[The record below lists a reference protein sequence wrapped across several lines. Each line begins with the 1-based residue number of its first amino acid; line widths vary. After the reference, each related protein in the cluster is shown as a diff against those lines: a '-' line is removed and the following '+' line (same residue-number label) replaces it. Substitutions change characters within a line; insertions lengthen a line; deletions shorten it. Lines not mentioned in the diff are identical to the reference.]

1 MTLLA
6 MSGVGV
12 TFGDRILLQDV
23 TFQVQERDRWG
34 IVGRNGSGKTTL
46 LRLVMGELEPTSGT
60 VVRQSGVKVQM
71 MDQHRAFAGA
81 TTVWETA
88 SGPFAELLAL
98 EQSLETQAH
107 ALADAG
113 DKVTGAMLDR
123 YARDLERFQHEDG
136 YSIAARVDA
145 VLAGLGFDP
154 EQART
159 QLVSTLSGG
168 ERGRLGL
175 AQQLA
180 APADLMLLDEPT
192 NHLDLDTTRW
202 LEEYLQGLPCAVVL
216 ISHDRALLDNVADHM
231 LHVENRTATPYE
243 GSYSRFVALRTE
255 RRLAQQ
261 RAYEKQATAIAK
273 EDQYIRKNL
282 AGRHAQQAVGR
293 RRRLNRLPRLGPPP
307 GSEGTMAVRFEARER
322 GGDQVIVA
330 VDVRIAFGERVLLE
344 RFTTIVRRG
353 EVIGLVGPNGTGKS
367 TLLAA
372 ITGARSLEG
381 GRVRIPDSIR
391 TGYYRQDLGEV
402 PRDRTLFDIINDLRH
417 SWTRGQIQ
425 GHLGKFGFSG
435 DSVLRKAGSLSGGEL
450 ARMALAML
458 ELEQAN
464 LLVFDEPTNHLDVES
479 IEELEDAIG
488 DCDGT
493 VVLVSHD
500 RALLRAL
507 VTRVW
512 MLHDGRIVDFPGSF
526 GEWEAATREREHAAR
541 VAAAEEAKV
550 RELKE
555 RQKVRRAEES
565 KKGERSA
572 QRESR
577 QALAAAEATI
587 AAIEARIGE
596 IQTELA
602 DPDLYATPDGVRH
615 SQQLGKELEAARREL
630 DNAFLEWEKLV

>member
-1 MTLLA
+1 
-6 MSGVGV
+6 
-12 TFGDRILLQDV
+12 V
-23 TFQVQERDRWG
+23 TFQVQPRDRWG

-46 LRLVMGELEPTSGT
+46 LKLIMGELESSSGT
-60 VVRQSGVKVQM
+60 VVRESGARVRM
-71 MDQHRAFAGA
+71 MDQHRTFSGA

-98 EQSLETQAH
+98 EQSLESQAH
-107 ALADAG
+107 AMAAAG
-113 DKVTGAMLDR
+113 EKVTDAMMDR

-154 EQART
+154 EHSRS

-202 LEEYLQGLPCAVVL
+202 LEEYLQGLPCAVIL
-216 ISHDRALLDNVADHM
+216 ISHDRALLENVCDHM
-231 LHVENRTATPYE
+231 LHVENRTAVPYE
-243 GSYSRFVALRTE
+243 GGYARFVQLRTE

-293 RRRLNRLPRLGPPP
+293 RKRLNRLPRLGPPP
-307 GSEGTMAVRFEARER
+307 GSEGTMAVRFEAKER

-330 VDVRIAFGERVLLE
+330 EDVTIAYGERVLL
-344 RFTTIVRRG
+344 RDFTAVVRRG
-353 EVIGLVGPNGTGKS
+353 EIIGLVGPNGAGKS

-372 ITGARSLEG
+372 ITGARPVEAG
-381 GRVRIPDSIR
+381 NVRIPDSIS

-402 PRDRTLFDIINDLRH
+402 PREPTLFDIINDLRH
-417 SWTRGQIQ
+417 SWTRGQVQ

-435 DSVLRKAGSLSGGEL
+435 DSVLRRAASLSGGEL

-458 ELEQAN
+458 ELERAN

-488 DCDGT
+488 DFDGT

-512 MLHDGRIVDFPGSF
+512 LLHDAHILDFPGTF
-526 GEWEAATREREHAAR
+526 GEWEQASRERAHAAR
-541 VAAAEEAKV
+541 VATAEEVKV

-555 RQKVRRAEES
+555 RQKVRRVVA
-565 KKGERSA
+565 A
-572 QRESR
+572 QRDERAAQRQSR
-577 QALAAAEATI
+577 QALEAAEARI
-587 AAIEARIGE
+587 AEVEGRIDR
-596 IQTELA
+596 IQAELA
-602 DPDLYATPDGVRH
+602 DPDLYGSVGGITR
-615 SQQLGKELEAARREL
+615 SQQLGRELEEARRQL
-630 DNAFLEWEKLV
+630 DAAFEAWEKLAELS

>member
-1 MTLLA
+1 

-12 TFGDRILLQDV
+12 RFGDRVLLESV
-23 TFQVQERDRWG
+23 TFNVMAGERWG

-46 LRLVMGELEPTSGT
+46 LKLVMGELEPTGGT
-60 VVRQSGVKVQM
+60 VVRQSGIKVQM
-71 MDQHRAFAGA
+71 MDQHRAFVGA

-88 SGPFAELLAL
+88 SGPFADLLAL

-107 ALADAG
+107 ALAEAG
-113 DKVTGAMLDR
+113 DKVSDAMLDR

-145 VLAGLGFDP
+145 VLAGLSFDP
-154 EQART
+154 EAART
-159 QLVSTLSGG
+159 QPVATLSGG

-202 LEEYLQGLPCAVVL
+202 LEEYLQGLPCAVIL
-216 ISHDRALLDNVADHM
+216 ISHDRALLDTVVDHM
-231 LHVENRTATPYE
+231 LHVENRTATSYE
-243 GSYSRFVALRTE
+243 GSYSRFVELRSE

-261 RAYEKQATAIAK
+261 RAYAKQATAIAK
-273 EDQYIRKNL
+273 EDAYIRKNL

-307 GSEGTMAVRFEARER
+307 GAEGTMAVRFEAKER
-322 GGDQVIVA
+322 GGEQVIVA
-330 VDVRIAFGERVLLE
+330 EGVRIAFGERVLLD
-344 RFTTIVRRG
+344 RFSTIVRRG

-372 ITGARSLEG
+372 VTGGRPLEG

-391 TGYYRQDLGEV
+391 AGYYRQDLGEV
-402 PRDRTLFDIINDLRH
+402 PRDKSLFDIINDLRH

-425 GHLGKFGFSG
+425 GHLGKYGFSG
-435 DSVLRKAGSLSGGEL
+435 DSVLRKAASLSGGEL

-458 ELEQAN
+458 ELEHAN

-488 DCDGT
+488 EFDGT

-512 MLHDGRIVDFPGSF
+512 MLHDGRILDFPGTF
-526 GEWEAATREREHAAR
+526 GEWEQASREREHAAR

-550 RELKE
+550 REIKE

-565 KKGERSA
+565 KKEERSA

-577 QALAAAEATI
+577 QALAAAEAKV
-587 AAIEARIGE
+587 AEVEARIE
-596 IQTELA
+596 RIQAELA
-602 DPDLYATPDGVRH
+602 DPDLYATPDGVRR
-615 SQQLGKELEAARREL
+615 SAALGKELEMARAEL
-630 DNAFLEWEKLV
+630 DAAFAAWEQLVGE